1 MFRRNLREIA
11 FELLIGFGD
20 GCDDGEEDG
29 FEEDFKLE
37 LQVKVKRLLM
47 MVPLLGQGL
56 EGVEGYQDKLAKVL
70 EEVLCT
76 EGL

>member
-1 MFRRNLREIA
+1 M
-11 FELLIGFGD
+11 GFGN
-20 GCDDGEEDG
+20 GCNDGEEDG

-56 EGVEGYQDKLAKVL
+56 EGVEG
-70 EEVLCT
+70 
-76 EGL
+76 